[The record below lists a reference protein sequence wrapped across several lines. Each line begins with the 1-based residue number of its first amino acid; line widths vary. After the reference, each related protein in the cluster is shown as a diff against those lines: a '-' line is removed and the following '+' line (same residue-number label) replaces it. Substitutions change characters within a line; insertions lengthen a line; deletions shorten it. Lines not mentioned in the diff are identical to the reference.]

1 MIYENGPLWG
11 KVWKGTNWNKIN
23 TLKEKE
29 RKGNNGTEFHFWQ
42 QKTQKF
48 SPTKL
53 RKKKRLSFST
63 FSSVLKH
70 FFLFQKPEKKV
81 PTFFSGGFRERLRYR
96 SEDWRGNLFITILY
110 SKFVLTTFVLPQ
122 YNILNLF
129 SQHLFLQNWF

>member
-1 MIYENGPLWG
+1 LATKDP
-11 KVWKGTNWNKIN
+11 KVFTNKI
-23 TLKEKE
+23 KEEKE
-29 RKGNNGTEFHFWQ
+29 IEFFYIFFCFE
-42 QKTQKF
+42 T
-48 SPTKL
+48 
-53 RKKKRLSFST
+53 
-63 FSSVLKH
+63 
-70 FFLFQKPEKKV
+70 FFLFQKPERKV